1 MNFRHASTIDAPKSA
16 RRRVR
21 GMIALAQPREIEGA
35 AMADDVEKAILFAFD
50 QSGAVAHDLR
60 ERAVGYLR
68 DVQVRDRGER
78 PRLRLGIS
86 LRRDAETL
94 NRRRRPPRPERGEAR
109 ASPPTAS
116 CATAAAT
123 ALARGP
129 FATPPRV
136 SFTPERTR

>member
-1 MNFRHASTIDAPKSA
+1 
-16 RRRVR
+16 
-21 GMIALAQPREIEGA
+21 MIALAQPREIEGA

-109 ASPPTAS
+109 ASPPTTS
-116 CATAAAT
+116 CATATAT
-123 ALARGP
+123 AIARGS

-136 SFTPERTR
+136 SPTPKRTR